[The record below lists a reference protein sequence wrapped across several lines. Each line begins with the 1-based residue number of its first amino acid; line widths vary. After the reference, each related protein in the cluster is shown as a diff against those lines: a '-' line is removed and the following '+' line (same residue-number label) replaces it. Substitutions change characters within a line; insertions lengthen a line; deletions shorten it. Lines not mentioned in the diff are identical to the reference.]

1 MTSRPH
7 RGPVQYD
14 EVVNRAVRVGRWIES
29 LHPIVKDGLLAA
41 ILTGAM
47 LVDLARQTVPPGAP
61 VRPAD
66 TLGFVLVA
74 LMLVP
79 LAFRRIHPIG
89 VYVVVLA
96 SSVAVATLF
105 YRPTSFGFG
114 LIVATFTVARYCDR
128 RISWLALAIGLAF
141 GVLIKIR
148 VIAVGIDIP
157 WFDWPLDATY
167 FGAAWFL
174 GDAIQTRRR
183 YADELERNR
192 RSLARQ
198 AVAEERVRIARELH
212 DAIGHEVS
220 VMVLHAGGGEELLDQ
235 DPERARGAFQA
246 IARVGREALA
256 DMDRLVGL
264 LRESDEESAG
274 ARVRLESLQSLID
287 GYRDLG
293 MDIRASIEAEPE
305 GIPQAVEQSAY
316 RIIEEALTNAM
327 KHAGPTRVEVSL
339 AYGDGDVHVRVRDHG
354 GTLATRPLGREP
366 HEGRGLVGIRERAA
380 LLGGD
385 VVATPHPDGGFL
397 VVANLPYD
405 HREKQ

>member
-1 MTSRPH
+1 M
-7 RGPVQYD
+7 
-14 EVVNRAVRVGRWIES
+14 AV
-29 LHPIVKDGLLAA
+29 

-47 LVDLARQTVPPGAP
+47 LVDLARQTVPPDGPA
-61 VRPAD
+61 RPAD
-66 TLGFVLVA
+66 TLGFVLVS
-74 LMLVP
+74 LMLLP
-79 LAFRRIHPIG
+79 LAFRRVHPVG
-89 VYVVVLA
+89 VYAVVFA
-96 SSVAVATLF
+96 SSVAVAALF

-114 LIVATFTVARYCDR
+114 LIVATFTVARYCER
-128 RISWLALAIGLAF
+128 RISWVALVIGLAF

-148 VIAVGIDIP
+148 AIAVGVDIP
-157 WFDWPLDATY
+157 WFDWPLDVAY

-174 GDAIQTRRR
+174 GDAIQIRRR

-192 RSLARQ
+192 KSLARQ

-235 DPERARGAFQA
+235 DPDRARGAFQA

-264 LRESDEESAG
+264 LRDSDEASA
-274 ARVRLESLQSLID
+274 RTRLESLQSLID

-293 MDIRASIEAEPE
+293 MDIRASIEPEPE
-305 GIPQAVEQSAY
+305 GITQAVEQSAY
-316 RIIEEALTNAM
+316 RIIEEALTNAV
-327 KHAGPTRVEVSL
+327 KHAGPTQVEISV
-339 AYGDGDVHVRVRDHG
+339 AYGDNDVHVRVRDHG
-354 GTLATRPLGREP
+354 GSLATRPLGREP

-405 HREKQ
+405 RRAKQ

>member
-1 MTSRPH
+1 M
-7 RGPVQYD
+7 QYD
-14 EVVNRAVRVGRWIES
+14 EVVNRAVRIGRWIES
-29 LHPIVKDGLLAA
+29 LHPVVKDGVLAV
-41 ILTGAM
+41 ILAGAM
-47 LVDLARQTVPPGAP
+47 LVDLAQQRLPPDAP
-61 VRPAD
+61 LRAAD
-66 TLGFVLVA
+66 PLGFVLVA
-74 LMLVP
+74 LMLLP
-79 LAFRRIHPIG
+79 LAFRRIYPIG
-89 VYVVVLA
+89 VHVVVLA
-96 SSVAVATLF
+96 SSVAVAALF

-114 LIVATFTVARYCDR
+114 LLIATFTVARYCDR
-128 RISWLALAIGLAF
+128 RISWVALAIGLAF
-141 GVLIKIR
+141 GVAIKLR
-148 VIAVGIDIP
+148 AIAAGIDIA
-157 WFDWPLDATY
+157 WFEWPLDAAY

-192 RSLARQ
+192 SSLARQ

-220 VMVLHAGGGEELLDQ
+220 VMVLHAGGGEELLDH
-235 DPERARGAFQA
+235 DPERARGAFRS

-264 LRESDEESAG
+264 LRDEHDDPG
-274 ARVRLESLQSLID
+274 GNQPRFESLDSLID

-293 MDIRASIEAEPE
+293 MDIRANIEAEPA

-316 RIIEEALTNAM
+316 RIIEEALTNAI
-327 KHAGPTRVEVSL
+327 KHAGPTQVEVSL
-339 AYGDGDVHVRVRDHG
+339 AYGNGDVHVRVRDHG

-366 HEGRGLVGIRERAA
+366 HEGRGLVGIKERAA

-385 VVATPHPDGGFL
+385 VVATPHPEGGFI

-405 HREKQ
+405 RNEES

>member
-1 MTSRPH
+1 M
-7 RGPVQYD
+7 
-14 EVVNRAVRVGRWIES
+14 AV
-29 LHPIVKDGLLAA
+29 
-41 ILTGAM
+41 ILSGAM
-47 LVDLARQTVPPGAP
+47 LVDLARQTVPPDAP
-61 VRPAD
+61 LRPAD
-66 TLGFVLVA
+66 ALGFVLVA
-74 LMLVP
+74 LMLLP
-79 LAFRRIHPIG
+79 LAFRRVFPIG

-114 LIVATFTVARYCDR
+114 LLIATFTVARYCDR
-128 RISWLALAIGLAF
+128 RISWVALAIGLLF
-141 GVLIKIR
+141 GVTIKLR
-148 VIAVGIDIP
+148 AIAVGIDIP

-192 RSLARQ
+192 KSLARQ

-235 DPERARGAFQA
+235 DPERARGAFRS
-246 IARVGREALA
+246 IARVGREALG

-264 LRESDEESAG
+264 LRDSNDE
-274 ARVRLESLQSLID
+274 ARGSLPSLEGLHSLID

-293 MDIRASIEAEPE
+293 MDIRATLEDEPE

-316 RIIEEALTNAM
+316 RIIEEALTNTI
-327 KHAGPTRVEVSL
+327 KHAGPTQVEVSL
-339 AYGDGDVHVRVRDHG
+339 AYGDGDVHLRVRDHG

-405 HREKQ
+405 LNGEQ

>member
-1 MTSRPH
+1 M
-7 RGPVQYD
+7 QYD
-14 EVVNRAVRVGRWIES
+14 EVVRQAVRVGTWFES
-29 LHPIVKDGLLAA
+29 LHPIVKDGLLAVV
-41 ILTGAM
+41 LTGAM
-47 LVDLARQTVPPGAP
+47 LVDLARQALPPEAP
-61 VRPAD
+61 MRAAD
-66 TLGFVLVA
+66 PLGFVLVA
-74 LMLVP
+74 LMLLP
-79 LAFRRIHPIG
+79 LAFRRIYPVG
-89 VYVVVLA
+89 VYAVVLA
-96 SSVAVATLF
+96 ASIAVATLF

-114 LIVATFTVARYCDR
+114 LLIATFTVARCCER

-141 GVLIKIR
+141 GVLIKLR
-148 VIAVGIDIP
+148 AMAVGVDIP

-192 RSLARQ
+192 KSLARQ

-220 VMVLHAGGGEELLDQ
+220 VMVLHAGGGEELLDR
-235 DPERARGAFQA
+235 DLERARSAFRA
-246 IARVGREALA
+246 ISRVGRAALA
-256 DMDRLVGL
+256 DMDRLIGL
-264 LRESDEESAG
+264 LRDADEEAG
-274 ARVRLESLQSLID
+274 GSTPRLEGLNTLIE

-293 MDIRASIEAEPE
+293 MDIRAAIEAEPE
-305 GIPQAVEQSAY
+305 GVPQAVEQSAY
-316 RIIEEALTNAM
+316 RIIEEALTNAI
-327 KHAGPTRVEVSL
+327 KHAGPTQVEVSL

-385 VVATPHPDGGFL
+385 VVATPHPDGGFI
-397 VVANLPYD
+397 VVANLPY
-405 HREKQ
+405 RTENQ